1 MAEDSDGN
9 SGTPTTEDVKQFNQK
24 EVDKILAERLA
35 IEKERND
42 KRTSEALAKAKA
54 EWEEEQRIAQL
65 KGTEKLEAEYNAQLK
80 KLQEDNSSTSSEL
93 QKVRMELAISKAEAQ
108 LASLDLPIELAPNF
122 IGADD
127 AETSKKIQSF
137 NQKVNELVAKKVNES
152 VSRGAPKIGG
162 APTGTQIDAAQA
174 RINAAMGVKP

>member
-24 EVDKILAERLA
+24 EVDKILA

-162 APTGTQIDAAQA
+162 APTGQVDATQA